1 MLSHVLLS
9 LFDPSPLLSGY
20 LLHLSRDPP
29 LFACLFSLPV
39 FTVLCLFVVIVT
51 CVSRVEFWSCPVLS
65 CPVLDQVI
73 PWISFVG
80 WFILCFL
87 H

>member
-1 MLSHVLLS
+1 MCSCHCLILPPCYLII
-9 LFDPSPLLSGY
+9 GY
-20 LLHLSRDPP
+20 LLHLSVYPP

-39 FTVLCLFVVIVT
+39 FAVLCSFVVIVM
-51 CVSRVEFWSCPVLS
+51 CVSRVEFCACPVNS
-65 CPVLDQVI
+65 VLDQVI

-87 H
+87 Y